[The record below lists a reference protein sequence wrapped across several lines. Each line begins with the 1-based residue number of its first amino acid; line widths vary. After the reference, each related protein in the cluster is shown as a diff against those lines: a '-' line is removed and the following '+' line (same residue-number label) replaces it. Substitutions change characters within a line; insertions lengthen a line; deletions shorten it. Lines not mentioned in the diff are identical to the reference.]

1 MEEEVGRTRVV
12 SLGVVE
18 RRRGMSSRPMLP
30 EAEVMRI
37 DLGGMVAFYLFFLWW
52 WWFQVWF
59 VRLMDLED
67 VVKKAVAFES
77 QWCLV

>member
-1 MEEEVGRTRVV
+1 
-12 SLGVVE
+12 
-18 RRRGMSSRPMLP
+18 MLP

-52 WWFQVWF
+52 WRFQVWF

>member
-1 MEEEVGRTRVV
+1 MERRVLSRVGGKEEERRAEEEVGRTRVV

-37 DLGGMVAFYLFFLWW
+37 DLGGMVAFFSL
-52 WWFQVWF
+52 VF
-59 VRLMDLED
+59 V
-67 VVKKAVAFES
+67 FI
-77 QWCLV
+77 